1 MNAHKRT
8 HTMARNELWH
18 LLTRTLPHPF
28 TPSVKCVIWLFASKT
43 HSTRWDNAKIAER
56 LNYSQPTIAQAIT
69 KLRRLR
75 IIHEGKGIEER
86 TFDAETAIEL
96 LHWALN
102 TRTMQF
108 DLAEMRQFER
118 ATGIAES
125 VDKEFDALRGPRRY
139 TRRTTARK
147 RPNRLRQSRRDRA
160 RPRRR

>member
-43 HSTRWDNAKIAER
+43 HSTRWDSAKIAER
-56 LNYSQPTIAQAIT
+56 LNYSHPTIAQAIT

-75 IIHEGKGIEER
+75 IIHEGKGTEER

-125 VDKEFDALRGPRRY
+125 VDKELDTLRGPRRY

-147 RPNRLRQSRRDRA
+147 RPNRLRQSRRDGA